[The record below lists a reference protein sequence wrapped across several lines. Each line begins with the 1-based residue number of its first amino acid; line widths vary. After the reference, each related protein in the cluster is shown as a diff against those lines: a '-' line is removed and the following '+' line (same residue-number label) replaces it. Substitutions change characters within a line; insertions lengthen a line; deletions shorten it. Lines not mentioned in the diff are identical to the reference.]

1 MKIAQFQTH
10 VYKEKEKNIGQ
21 LAEYMERIKGENVD
35 FVAFPEMFNCPYVTA
50 NFPQYAEPEG
60 GPSWQACREL
70 ARQYEVYLS
79 AGTMPEMDQRGRVYN
94 TSYVF
99 DRQGRQIAKHRKVYL
114 FDVEIEGGQHFKE
127 SETITA
133 GENYTVFDTEFGK
146 MGLCIC
152 FDLRFPELCHVMAE
166 EGVKMIFVPAA
177 FNMTTGPAHW
187 ELLFRSRAV
196 DNQCYMVGT
205 SSARD
210 EKADYVAWGHSLVV
224 SPWGEIVN
232 EIDEKAGAM
241 ISEIDLSYVEKVRRE
256 IPLSKLRRADLYG
269 KKS

>member
-35 FVAFPEMFNCPYVTA
+35 FVAFPEMFNCPYVTV

-94 TSYVF
+94 TAYVF
-99 DRQGRQIAKHRKVYL
+99 DRQGRQIARHRKVYL

-152 FDLRFPELCHVMAE
+152 FDLRFPELCRVMAE
-166 EGVKMIFVPAA
+166 EGVEGRIFVPAA
-177 FNMTTGPAHW
+177 FRRGHRTGT
-187 ELLFRSRAV
+187 L
-196 DNQCYMVGT
+196 GT
-205 SSARD
+205 SVPQPGCGQPVLYGGDIIR
-210 EKADYVAWGHSLVV
+210 K
-224 SPWGEIVN
+224 
-232 EIDEKAGAM
+232 
-241 ISEIDLSYVEKVRRE
+241 RRE
-256 IPLSKLRRADLYG
+256 GRFCGMGASFSRLPVGRDRQ
-269 KKS
+269 